1 MNPTF
6 LNIMIQVTTKII
18 KIHTHTH
25 TQILTESKI
34 PVVCN

>member
-6 LNIMIQVTTKII
+6 LNIMIQVATKII
-18 KIHTHTH
+18 KIHTHTK
-25 TQILTESKI
+25 ILTESKI